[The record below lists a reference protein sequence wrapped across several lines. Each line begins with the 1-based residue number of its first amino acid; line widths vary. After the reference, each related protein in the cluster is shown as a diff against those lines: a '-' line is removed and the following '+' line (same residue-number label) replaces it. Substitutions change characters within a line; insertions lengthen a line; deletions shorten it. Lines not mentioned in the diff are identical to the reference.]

1 MTSSLQEDLSST
13 KYPVNIS
20 LNELSVGPGDISKSE
35 TSINQ
40 NINSSTVELAAS
52 PHSAGHPISNFETV
66 IHLIKGNI
74 GTGIFALPSAFLN
87 AGLWFSLVALPLIAA
102 ICIHCMHLLTS
113 IAEELLKQNGEFSPT
128 YATVAQ
134 SACLIGAPQFR
145 KYANLMK
152 NMINTFTIITQFG
165 FCCVYIV
172 FIGDNMREFI
182 IHVSGVDWDPR
193 IYMVI
198 ATLPLIFLN
207 WIRDLRWLTP
217 FSFLGNFLL
226 AFTIVVVLVYVF
238 QDLPPITD
246 YSVFGS
252 WKGLP
257 LFFGTALF
265 TYEGISLVLPIH
277 KDMKTPQYF
286 TGFCGLMNV
295 GMIFITI
302 GYVSIAFLGYWR
314 YGDDIKP
321 SIILNLPQDSVIAQ
335 CTKLMM
341 VLSICTTYAMQFFVP
356 LPFIMPTLLKL
367 VPCLGNGIAAENV
380 IRTLL
385 VLFIS
390 ALAIAIPRLDLFI
403 SLVGSV
409 GCSALGL
416 IIPPMLHLMV
426 YWETIH
432 KAVLV
437 KDFLIITFG
446 IVGTVTGTYSSLEAI
461 ITAFS

>member
-1 MTSSLQEDLSST
+1 
-13 KYPVNIS
+13 
-20 LNELSVGPGDISKSE
+20 
-35 TSINQ
+35 
-40 NINSSTVELAAS
+40 
-52 PHSAGHPISNFETV
+52 
-66 IHLIKGNI
+66 
-74 GTGIFALPSAFLN
+74 
-87 AGLWFSLVALPLIAA
+87 
-102 ICIHCMHLLTS
+102 
-113 IAEELLKQNGEFSPT
+113 
-128 YATVAQ
+128 
-134 SACLIGAPQFR
+134 
-145 KYANLMK
+145 
-152 NMINTFTIITQFG
+152 MINTFTIITQFG

-182 IHVSGVDWDPR
+182 IHFSGVDWDPR

-390 ALAIAIPRLDLFI
+390 KIFI
-403 SLVGSV
+403 
-409 GCSALGL
+409 
-416 IIPPMLHLMV
+416 
-426 YWETIH
+426 YQ
-432 KAVLV
+432 
-437 KDFLIITFG
+437 
-446 IVGTVTGTYSSLEAI
+446 
-461 ITAFS
+461 